1 VNQQFVLQEENTEL
15 PDIKLYSGEFH
26 FHLDSCSI
34 QHGARVWPS
43 ETQGAPK
50 EVTIYSVLSSDEMSD
65 TAFFKGIARL
75 IPQILQ
81 LQPPA

>member
-1 VNQQFVLQEENTEL
+1 VDFCELAVCAARREEGTSG
-15 PDIKLYSGEFH
+15 IKLYTVKSH

-34 QHGARVWPS
+34 EHSA
-43 ETQGAPK
+43 
-50 EVTIYSVLSSDEMSD
+50 LSSDEMSD
-65 TAFFKGIARL
+65 NEFFKGIARL